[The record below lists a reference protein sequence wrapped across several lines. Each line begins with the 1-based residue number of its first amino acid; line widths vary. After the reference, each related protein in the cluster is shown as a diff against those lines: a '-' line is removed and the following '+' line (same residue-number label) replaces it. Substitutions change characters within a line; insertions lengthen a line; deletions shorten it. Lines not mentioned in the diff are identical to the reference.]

1 MRKGTVDGQVLGV
14 SALVVIC
21 QLSWQENLFRVE
33 QHGKVSGSATSHSQ
47 PGSILRLTIKC
58 LSSEKIKLLPLDD
71 VPVYA
76 LRLAQVPDLRVL
88 VVTQHGGVEG
98 KAHVSPDLVLD
109 PSVRLDQDQA
119 RVASLRQHPI
129 LGRGWRHRPEK

>member
-1 MRKGTVDGQVLGV
+1 MP
-14 SALVVIC
+14 
-21 QLSWQENLFRVE
+21 FR
-33 QHGKVSGSATSHSQ
+33 
-47 PGSILRLTIKC
+47 IN
-58 LSSEKIKLLPLDD
+58 KLLPLDN

-76 LRLAQVPDLRVL
+76 LGLAQVPDLRVL

-98 KAHVSPDLVLD
+98 EPHVSPDLVLD

-129 LGRGWRHRPEK
+129 LGGGWRHRPEKWQGSLHEYVVRGHR